1 MLIILLASSSDS
13 PEEYDLSD
21 PEAELDVG
29 IKCSVSSTY
38 FGDTDIESSD
48 SDDAFN
54 SESHGGRGGR
64 GPVKNTT
71 LEKRRTAQVDQLED
85 VVVHDL
91 NDINNNTPSAHIF
104 MPSRHVGPHLP
115 SDLIDP
121 SPAEI
126 FKLSFDHESVG
137 MICRAS
143 NEYAELNKDKS
154 STMYSY
160 YNEMTPDDFYKLE
173 GIFIHLGY
181 RKIPS
186 CRLM

>member
-1 MLIILLASSSDS
+1 MLIILLAQIHLKT
-13 PEEYDLSD
+13 YNLSD
-21 PEAELDVG
+21 LEAEVDVG

-54 SESHGGRGGR
+54 SERHWRGRRCGRVRGHKRGGRGGR
-64 GPVKNTT
+64 GQVKNTT
-71 LEKRRTAQVDQLED
+71 LGKRRTAQVDQLED

-91 NDINNNTPSAHIF
+91 NDIDNNTPSAHIF

-126 FKLSFDHESVG
+126 FKLLF
-137 MICRAS
+137 
-143 NEYAELNKDKS
+143 
-154 STMYSY
+154 
-160 YNEMTPDDFYKLE
+160 
-173 GIFIHLGY
+173 
-181 RKIPS
+181 
-186 CRLM
+186 